1 MVGWEDDNLC
11 VCEGLLASGGAVVP
25 AGFVDG
31 IVADGRAVLALSMA
45 LSGLSNSEAK
55 LVL

>member
-11 VCEGLLASGGAVVP
+11 VCEGLLGSGGAVVP
-25 AGFVDG
+25 AGFVNGILGDDG
-31 IVADGRAVLALSMA
+31 AVLALAMA